1 MRGYQ
6 VSKFRGNGCEI
17 GLYMGKQVRG
27 RLKSFIDQF
36 LKAVDKAYKLD
47 YKTLEKEAV
56 SRLTKLPEEYRLEV
70 ESLAYG
76 SSVKLEKI
84 AQWLYYGRY
93 VSGGCSSFI
102 VCMDGEVWV
111 GRNFDYAGPCMW
123 RNINVIEKEGRIPVV
138 IFGQEGSLFS
148 STGFNF
154 RKLWLHY
161 NHLPAWDMPG
171 PDEKAIPPFVFLRMA
186 LENCSTVNDVEKF
199 LQATVRDG
207 GMVLFAVDGKTNA
220 YAVYECTCRS
230 YVKRQSAL
238 PYIAAGNHYSVS
250 TVPAGFRN
258 DPGSARR
265 QRRMEEL
272 LASLKKEDPVR
283 ELSAILSDREVE
295 QNLGV
300 SGTVYANLACPS
312 KDVYYYACNGFPAA
326 SGAAFEEVV
335 LT

>member
-1 MRGYQ
+1 
-6 VSKFRGNGCEI
+6 
-17 GLYMGKQVRG
+17 
-27 RLKSFIDQF
+27 
-36 LKAVDKAYKLD
+36 
-47 YKTLEKEAV
+47 
-56 SRLTKLPEEYRLEV
+56 
-70 ESLAYG
+70 
-76 SSVKLEKI
+76 
-84 AQWLYYGRY
+84 
-93 VSGGCSSFI
+93 
-102 VCMDGEVWV
+102 
-111 GRNFDYAGPCMW
+111 
-123 RNINVIEKEGRIPVV
+123 
-138 IFGQEGSLFS
+138 
-148 STGFNF
+148 
-154 RKLWLHY
+154 
-161 NHLPAWDMPG
+161 
-171 PDEKAIPPFVFLRMA
+171 MA